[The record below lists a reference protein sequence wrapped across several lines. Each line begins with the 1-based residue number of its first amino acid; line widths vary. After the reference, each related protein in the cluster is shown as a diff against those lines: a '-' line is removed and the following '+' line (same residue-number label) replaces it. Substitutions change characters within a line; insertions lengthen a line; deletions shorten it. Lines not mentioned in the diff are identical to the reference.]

1 MRFFDNQPIRN
12 KLFISHIVVMLLTS
26 VLITVA
32 VIQVHNHYFNTHMT
46 ENYKNIAGI
55 YAERISLILE
65 IGTLKDIN
73 KLKILENNEEFD
85 NVKIFNQSDSL
96 IKEFNRGNIP
106 WEISKTLQKSESVF
120 FKNDSLYVI
129 EPIM

>member
-73 KLKILENNEEFD
+73 KLK
-85 NVKIFNQSDSL
+85 SL
-96 IKEFNRGNIP
+96 
-106 WEISKTLQKSESVF
+106 TT
-120 FKNDSLYVI
+120 
-129 EPIM
+129 